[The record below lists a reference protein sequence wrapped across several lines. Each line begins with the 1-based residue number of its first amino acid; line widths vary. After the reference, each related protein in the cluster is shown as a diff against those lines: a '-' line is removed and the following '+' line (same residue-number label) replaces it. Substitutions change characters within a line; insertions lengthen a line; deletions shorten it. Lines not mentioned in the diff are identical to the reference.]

1 MAEDSRDRRST
12 DAGALAI
19 LFVVAL
25 SLRPQLV
32 GAVTL
37 IDDVSTDLG
46 MSHAIAGFVGALPVL
61 CMGVFALVAPGI
73 RRAIGTRSTVT
84 LSLALIALGGLAR
97 AASLEIWSFLALT
110 IVVGV
115 GIGVAGA
122 VLPVVVRQVLP
133 SKPVGGTASYSAGLQ
148 LGAAMSAATA
158 AALAAQFG
166 GWSGALAVL
175 SVGCLVPLAAWL
187 LAGPRDRQLSDVG
200 VRLHRAP
207 IDHAALT
214 LALVFGLFGTVY
226 YGLIA
231 WLPDAYVEHG
241 WSASS
246 SGAIVAA
253 LNVASLI
260 GALTEA
266 VATGRLGDRVADA
279 LMGIGFAVAAA
290 GFVMAPGAGFAW
302 AILAGYTNGA
312 LLPLLLAQPV
322 RVAQNPDQVAW
333 LSAVMLGGGYT
344 LAAIAPVALGA
355 VRDATGTFG
364 ASFVVLALVSVV
376 LAALT
381 MVVGRQAAAGP
392 GGTSGPRTPAPRPRR
407 ARESNPYVG

>member
-1 MAEDSRDRRST
+1 VPEDGRVGRST
-12 DAGALAI
+12 DARAVAI

-37 IDDVSTDLG
+37 IDDVSTELG
-46 MSHAIAGFVGALPVL
+46 MSHAIAGLVGALPVL
-61 CMGVFALVAPGI
+61 CMGVFALVAPAV

-97 AASLEIWSFLALT
+97 AASPEIWSFLALT
-110 IVVGV
+110 IMVGV
-115 GIGVAGA
+115 GIGIAGA

-133 SKPVGGTASYSAGLQ
+133 SKPIGGTASYSAGLQ
-148 LGAAMSAATA
+148 LGAAGAAASAAT
-158 AALAAQFG
+158 LAAQFG
-166 GWSGALAVL
+166 GWSVALAVL
-175 SVGCLVPLAAWL
+175 SIACLVPLAAWL
-187 LAGPRDRQLSDVG
+187 VAGPRPTELSEAG
-200 VRLHRAP
+200 ARLQRAP
-207 IDHAALT
+207 IDRAALA
-214 LALVFGLFGTVY
+214 LALMFGLFGTVY

-231 WLPDAYVEHG
+231 WLPDAYVERG
-241 WSASS
+241 WTASS

-260 GALTEA
+260 GALTVA
-266 VATGRLGDRVADA
+266 FATGRLGYRVAVA
-279 LMGIGFAVAAA
+279 LMGIGFAVAVA
-290 GFVMAPGAGFAW
+290 GFVVAPGAGFAW

-322 RVAQNPDQVAW
+322 RVGHTPDQVAW

-355 VRDATGTFG
+355 VRDATGAFG
-364 ASFVVLALVSVV
+364 ASFVVLALVSVI

-381 MVVGRQAAAGP
+381 TVVGRQ
-392 GGTSGPRTPAPRPRR
+392 RTPDTSSTAPTR
-407 ARESNPYVG
+407 S

>member
-1 MAEDSRDRRST
+1 MAQAGREGRPT
-12 DAGALAI
+12 DARWVAI
-19 LFVVAL
+19 LFIVAL

-46 MSHAIAGFVGALPVL
+46 MSHAIAGLIGALPVL
-61 CMGVFALVAPGI
+61 CMGIFALVTPAV
-73 RRAIGTRSTVT
+73 RRALGTRSTVT

-97 AASLEIWSFLALT
+97 AASQEVWSFLALT
-110 IVVGV
+110 VGVGV
-115 GIGVAGA
+115 GIGIAGA

-133 SKPVGGTASYSAGLQ
+133 TKPVGGTASYSAGLQ
-148 LGAAMSAATA
+148 LGAAASAAAA

-166 GWSGALAVL
+166 GWSGALAAL
-175 SVGCLVPLAAWL
+175 SIACLVPLVAWL
-187 LAGPRDRQLSDVG
+187 VAGPRGADLSDAG
-200 VRLHRAP
+200 ARLLRAP
-207 IDHAALT
+207 IDRAALT

-231 WLPDAYVEHG
+231 WLPDAYLEHG

-253 LNVASLI
+253 LNVSSLV
-260 GALTEA
+260 GALT
-266 VATGRLGDRVADA
+266 VAFATARLGYRVAVA
-279 LMGIGFAVAAA
+279 LMGVGFAVAAA
-290 GFVMAPGAGFAW
+290 GFVIAPSAGFAW

-322 RVAQNPDQVAW
+322 RVAQSPDQVAW

-344 LAAIAPVALGA
+344 LAALAPVALGA
-355 VRDATGTFG
+355 VRDETGSFG
-364 ASFVVLALVSVV
+364 ASFIALALVSVV

-381 MVVGRQAAAGP
+381 TVVGRQ
-392 GGTSGPRTPAPRPRR
+392 RAPDTVTAPMR
-407 ARESNPYVG
+407 S